1 MAICCLVSAAASC
14 LGKNDVYGGDS
25 FVLLAFVL
33 VSAAVSSAVA
43 SCLLVVTFRLGGL
56 GGLCGD
62 LLSR

>member
-14 LGKNDVYGGDS
+14 LGNDVYGGDS